1 MAWRCYLGDTMTGLL
16 DRPIDLPSFSWSVDV
31 GDCSLA
37 TNRDKGA
44 GTEEWSGVTVPWSA
58 IAESDPTARAS
69 ALSSLRRCLTLLWH
83 GEGDDSDSIGT
94 PVLWGAIGQ
103 RADTWLDTTFS
114 LDSAMSL
121 LSQRFLVREG
131 EYGTGEGGTS
141 PGTVRLEGLS
151 YRGIMCAL
159 VEMCTSAKPGGE
171 LPIDLPYLGEAGTR
185 AREYSEYDIQNN
197 ACSQLLENL
206 TNVIGGPDLQFR
218 PYLYD
223 PSHVRLQ
230 MVAGSDGDVYLGQST
245 VHTLTFFP
253 GGGTIQDLTV
263 DHAGPVMRVY
273 SSGAGTD
280 AAQLCHLS
288 EDLTLATL
296 RDPWPLV
303 EATYS
308 DSDTDALDV
317 LVGHADARLAGNS
330 RPLMQISG
338 RVDFADPL
346 VPAPGS
352 IWPGELVDLVV
363 QGFPTLPDGTYRCR
377 LMQMSG
383 EQSSLATLKFDVMDD
398 PVY

>member
-1 MAWRCYLGDTMTGLL
+1 MSWRCYLGDTMTGLL

-31 GDCSLA
+31 GDSSLA

-44 GTEEWSGVTVPWSA
+44 GTDEWGGITVPWTA
-58 IAESDPTARAS
+58 IGESDPSARAS
-69 ALSSLRRCLTLLWH
+69 ALSASRRCLTLLW
-83 GEGDDSDSIGT
+83 ETGDGSPGV
-94 PVLWGAIGQ
+94 PVVWGAIGQ
-103 RADTWLDTTFS
+103 RTDTWLDTSFS

-121 LSQRFLVREG
+121 LSGRYACREG
-131 EYGTGEGGTS
+131 QYGSGPGGTS
-141 PGTVRLEGLS
+141 PGTIRYEGLS

-159 VEMCTSAKPGGE
+159 VELCTSRKPGGA

-197 ACSQLLENL
+197 SCAQLIENL
-206 TNVIGGPDLQFR
+206 SNVINGPDVQFR
-218 PYLYD
+218 PYLAD
-223 PSHVRLQ
+223 GSHVRVRL
-230 MVAGSDGDVYLGQST
+230 VAGSDGDVFIGQST
-245 VHTLTFFP
+245 VHTLTCFP
-253 GGGTIQDLTV
+253 GGGTLQGATV

-280 AAQLCHLS
+280 AAQVCHLS
-288 EDLTLATL
+288 EDLTLSSL

-317 LVGHADARLAGNS
+317 LVAHADARLASNS
-330 RPLMQISG
+330 RPLMQLSG
-338 RVDFADPL
+338 RVDFDDPR

-352 IWPGELVDLVV
+352 IWPGEMVDIDVR
-363 QGFPTLPDGTYRCR
+363 GFPTLPDGTYRMR

-383 EQSSLATLKFDVMDD
+383 DQSSVATLKFDVTDD